1 MGEDLQSL
9 LTRAKEGDKTA
20 ETGIFEYLRVRF
32 VLLAKRR
39 IGSEYCE
46 DIAQEACITVLEKLK
61 TDAPSE
67 MFEAWAY
74 RILRNKIGN
83 FMQSNSLRQKTMI
96 HSEHMDYLERPSVEE
111 PDPILRRRLMDCLKK
126 LVKSY
131 PRYARVLNFTHQGYD
146 TDEICRRME
155 LKSNHLYV
163 MLNRGRRMLGD
174 CLSGGDTK

>member
-1 MGEDLQSL
+1 MGEHLTSL
-9 LTRAKEGDKTA
+9 VIKAKQGDKTA
-20 ETGIFEYLRVRF
+20 EKEVFEYLRVRF
-32 VLLAKRR
+32 VLLAKRWV
-39 IGSEYCE
+39 GGEYSE
-46 DIAQEACITVLEKLK
+46 DIAQDACITVLEKLK
-61 TDAPSE
+61 TDSPTD

-96 HSEHMDYLERPSVEE
+96 HSEHMEYLDRPSMDE
-111 PDPILRRRLMDCLKK
+111 PDPTLKRRLRDCLKK
-126 LVKSY
+126 LVRSY

-174 CLSGGDTK
+174 CLSGGDAK